1 VPQVQEFRAVAVQL
15 TGQLGRGDALGEAA
29 DDQDQFPRPA
39 LDAVQGRAGQGVE
52 DPMAVAAPEVQ
63 DRVAAAAVD
72 DHAVVLMAARAGQAV
87 GMQPLDELGIA
98 RLFIHQ
104 VGDRKVHGG
113 LRMEGMWVDSPKYP
127 PP

>member
-1 VPQVQEFRAVAVQL
+1 VPQVQQLRAVAVQL
-15 TGQLGRGDALGEAA
+15 AGLSGGGDALGEAA

-39 LDAVQGRAGQGVE
+39 LDAVQDGAGKGVE
-52 DPMAVAAPEVQ
+52 DAVAVAAADVQ

-72 DHAVVLMAARAGQAV
+72 NQAIVSMAAGAGHAVGV
-87 GMQPLDELGIA
+87 QPAHEPVIA

-113 LRMEGMWVDSPKYP
+113 LGTGVN
-127 PP
+127 